1 LNAALDSAATAT
13 RQADVS
19 PPATIASAAA
29 VQDASR
35 HAHASRLEVSG
46 LQKAFGSRQVVN
58 DVHLAVGAG
67 EVVGLLG
74 PNGAGKTTTFYM
86 VVGLIRADAGDIR
99 IDGEPV
105 HGKPIHQ
112 RARLGLSYLPQEAS
126 IFRKL
131 TVQENIRAV
140 LELQLGPDGRAL
152 RNPEIERRLEQ
163 LLRDLSI
170 DKLRE
175 SPAPALSG
183 GERRRVEIAR
193 ALATQPRFI
202 LLDEPFAG
210 VDPIAVIEIQRIIGF
225 LKGRGI
231 GVLITDHNV
240 REMLGICDRAYIINE
255 GRVLAEGTPQQIVEN
270 ADVRR
275 VYLGEHFRM

>member
-1 LNAALDSAATAT
+1 MNRETDMTAAASPATTSRLVAQGLKKSYGS
-13 RQADVS
+13 RLVVKDVS
-19 PPATIASAAA
+19 LT
-29 VQDASR
+29 V
-35 HAHASRLEVSG
+35 E
-46 LQKAFGSRQVVN
+46 K
-58 DVHLAVGAG
+58 G

-74 PNGAGKTTTFYM
+74 PNGAGKTTSFYM
-86 VVGLIRADAGDIR
+86 IVGLVRADAGEIS
-99 IDGEPV
+99 ID
-105 HGKPIHQ
+105 GKPIEHMPIHL

-131 TVQENIRAV
+131 TVAQNVRAV
-140 LELQLGPDGRAL
+140 LELQQDDAGKPLSPAVIDERLDAL
-152 RNPEIERRLEQ
+152 LKDLRVDQ
-163 LLRDLSI
+163 LRD
-170 DKLRE
+170 

-210 VDPIAVIEIQRIIGF
+210 IDPIAVIEIQRIIGF
-225 LKGRGI
+225 LKARGI

-240 REMLGICDRAYIINE
+240 RETLGICDHAYIISD
-255 GRVLAEGTPQQIVEN
+255 GHVLANGTPAEIVDN

-275 VYLGEHFRM
+275 VYLGEHFKM